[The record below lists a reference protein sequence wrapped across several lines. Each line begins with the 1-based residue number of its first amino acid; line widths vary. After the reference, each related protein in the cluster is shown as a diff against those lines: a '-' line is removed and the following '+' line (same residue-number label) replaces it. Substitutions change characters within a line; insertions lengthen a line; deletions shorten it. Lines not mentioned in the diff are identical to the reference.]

1 MKMKFFLDLGFQK
14 LLVPLELLGTLLFH
28 AELRTEIGKMQIWKK
43 RSHLIGKSRGINHS
57 SLGLLLRQAGFAG
70 HLVNIPD
77 DTKMKTFDYEYRWTL
92 LQFITGRMH
101 ST

>member
-1 MKMKFFLDLGFQK
+1 MKIFLDLGFQK
-14 LLVPLELLGTLLFH
+14 LLVPLQLLGTLLFH
-28 AELRTEIGKMQIWKK
+28 PELRTEIEKMQILKK
-43 RSHLIGKSRGINHS
+43 KSSHLIGKSRGINHS